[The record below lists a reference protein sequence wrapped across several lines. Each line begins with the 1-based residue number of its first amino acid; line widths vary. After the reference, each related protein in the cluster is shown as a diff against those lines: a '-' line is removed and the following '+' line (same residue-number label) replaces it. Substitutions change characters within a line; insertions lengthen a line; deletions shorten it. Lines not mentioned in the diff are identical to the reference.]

1 MNMKRKNILK
11 VMISLL
17 LVITLSLS
25 SFYAT
30 EAKKKIKS
38 KSVTLTVDSVTI
50 GIGDVIVLEGKMQPE
65 NSTDTMKWY
74 SSQSNVATVN
84 KYGVVTAL
92 SEGETIITVKTSSKK
107 SAKCVVNVKSYL
119 TTKEIDKLLQS
130 KILSEETVIQLVK
143 NNTLSED
150 AVKKLIKDNTLSEEN
165 VIQLVKNNTLSEET
179 VKKLVGDN
187 ALSEETVIQLVK
199 NNTLSED
206 AVKKL
211 IKDNTLSEETVIQ
224 LVKNNTLSEE
234 SVKGIIE
241 ESIGTNATM
250 NWEDGTEVML
260 YDKQTFPIALSTYSL
275 EGEELASVKITNIN
289 IKKYH
294 SDSWQEIKLGNH
306 TEPSFYKYKYI
317 IEMEGDIIKE
327 KENGCMAVFIY
338 MQSGNET
345 GKEVSVAL
353 KSNLGNEYT
362 LTGTHFVCTKEL
374 YANQYLD
381 NFSVRGITDTY

>member
-1 MNMKRKNILK
+1 MKRKNILK
-11 VMISLL
+11 VVISLL

-25 SFYAT
+25 SIYAA

-38 KSVTLTVDSVTI
+38 KSVALTVDSVTI
-50 GIGDVIVLEGKMQPE
+50 GIGDVIVLEGKMKPE
-65 NSTDTMKWY
+65 NSTDTMKWS
-74 SSQSNVATVN
+74 SSQPNVATVN

-119 TTKEIDKLLQS
+119 TSKDIDQLLLS
-130 KILSEETVIQLVK
+130 K
-143 NNTLSED
+143 
-150 AVKKLIKDNTLSEEN
+150 
-165 VIQLVKNNTLSEET
+165 TLSEET
-179 VKKLVGDN
+179 I
-187 ALSEETVIQLVK
+187 IQLVK

-224 LVKNNTLSEE
+224 LVKDNALSEE

-241 ESIGTNATM
+241 ESIGTNVTM

-345 GKEVSVAL
+345 GEEVSVAL

-374 YANQYLD
+374 YANQDLD
-381 NFSVRGITDTY
+381 NFSVRGITDSY